1 MEKIGYVIGES
12 GIQEATLLVKNE
24 NVRVG
29 EYVVLEYNNK
39 KILSL
44 IISLTAGSPIF
55 DDKTYDVQM
64 VEQFDSLDKVPTYTK
79 AKIKLL
85 CNLNN
90 LSQPDQ
96 PPPPLTPARL
106 ATDAELRKFASNG
119 DVVIGKLI
127 GTNVEVKIDVNQL
140 FKHLAI
146 LAATGSGK
154 SNTVA
159 ILSSR
164 IAELGGTTMIFDYH
178 GEYYESDIKML
189 EVIKPVIN
197 PLYLT
202 ASEFA
207 RLLYVNEKRA
217 HIQYRL
223 LRKTFT
229 LLKEDIWKWLK
240 EGKISVSEL
249 NEDSF
254 ATKFEEYLEK
264 IAKGEHGSND
274 KRVDEVMDKFEDFM
288 DRYGSLIN
296 FAVGDITQR
305 MKEGKANVVNIS
317 ELADDSIA
325 DAVISHYLRRVLQA
339 RKDQKIK
346 GGGLEYPV
354 FIIIEEAHV
363 FLSNKE
369 KTLTKEWAG
378 RIAREGRKFGVG
390 LVIVSQRPKGIDE
403 NILSQMTN
411 KIILRIVE
419 PSDQKYVLDA
429 SDNLTED
436 LVNSLASLDVG
447 EALIIGGLTRIPLMV
462 KIDKFEGKL
471 GGNNPKIFKR
481 KDFPPDMPGL
491 KI

>member
-64 VEQFDSLDKVPTYTK
+64 VEQFDSLDKIPVYTK

-106 ATDAELRKFASNG
+106 AVDEELRKFASNG
-119 DVVIGKLI
+119 DVAIGKLI

-159 ILSSR
+159 VLSSQ
-164 IAELGGTTMIFDYH
+164 IAELDGTTMIFDYH
-178 GEYYESDIKML
+178 GEYYESDIKKL
-189 EVIKPVIN
+189 EVIKPIIN
-197 PLYLT
+197 PLHLT

-229 LLKEDIWKWLK
+229 SLKEEIWKGLK
-240 EGKISVSEL
+240 EGKISLGEL

-254 ATKFEEYLEK
+254 AIKFEEYLEK

-296 FAVGDITQR
+296 FAVRDITQR
-305 MKEGKANVVNIS
+305 IKEGKVNVINIS

-339 RKDQKIK
+339 RKDHKIK
-346 GGGLEYPV
+346 GEGLEYPI
-354 FIIIEEAHV
+354 FTIIEEAHV
-363 FLSNKE
+363 FLSGREN
-369 KTLTKEWAG
+369 TLTKEWAG